1 MLLSI
6 GEILLDT
13 FIKSNEEGY
22 DAILK
27 VGGAPFN
34 LAARVSLKG
43 VPSSFYGAIG
53 DDLLGKMASE
63 EAKKYPLSACFL
75 KRIPRKSTTLAVV
88 TLLDGERS
96 FDFLRKDETDCFLDI
111 DDLKRFSFSSKD
123 IVHFGSLLLTNERGY
138 RFLRDAIDFLKPFS
152 SRLSF
157 DMNVRKK
164 AFFEKDDRI
173 KERYRSVLK
182 EMDFVKASDEDFC
195 WLTSLEPSSFKKD
208 FLKKDSFFFLTH
220 GQKGSEAYFEK
231 EGEEG
236 VRRFFVPSLKVKSID
251 TTGAGDAFYASILT
265 DFLRKADTSDLA
277 SILLKANRE
286 GALATTYKGALPKVK

>member
-34 LAARVSLKG
+34 LAARVFFKG

-53 DDLLGKMASE
+53 DDLLGKMVSE

-138 RFLRDAIDFLKPFS
+138 RFLRDAIDFLKRFSFSPFF
-152 SRLSF
+152 RYECP
-157 DMNVRKK
+157 
-164 AFFEKDDRI
+164 EK
-173 KERYRSVLK
+173 
-182 EMDFVKASDEDFC
+182 
-195 WLTSLEPSSFKKD
+195 
-208 FLKKDSFFFLTH
+208 
-220 GQKGSEAYFEK
+220 G
-231 EGEEG
+231 
-236 VRRFFVPSLKVKSID
+236 
-251 TTGAGDAFYASILT
+251 
-265 DFLRKADTSDLA
+265 FLRK
-277 SILLKANRE
+277 
-286 GALATTYKGALPKVK
+286 G